1 MSILN
6 AYRLAKSFGVQEI
19 FSGITFQIQSGEKV
33 GLVGP
38 NGAGKSTLLNLLAGV
53 DQPDS
58 GELVPSRGLR
68 VGYLS
73 QQATFTPGH
82 TLQQAMMEAFAD
94 LRSREASLKQ
104 LEERMA
110 ASGDDLADVMAEY
123 AEAAHAFERDGGYTY
138 EQQIDRVLTGL
149 GFTRSQHD
157 HRVDTLSGGQRTRAA
172 LARLLLS
179 SPDLLL
185 LDEPTN
191 HLDLEALEWL
201 EDYLLQWPGSALV
214 VAHDR
219 RFLDKVVTRILELS
233 FGHLE
238 DFPGNYTRYTE
249 LRADRLERRRAEY
262 ETQAAYIARTEEF
275 IRRYGAGQRA
285 REAKGR
291 EKRLARLQRLQRPAD
306 WQSPR
311 VELTT
316 QRRSGDIVLTT
327 RGLAVGYPGLV
338 LFTCPDLTIHRGDRV
353 ALIGPNGSGKTTF
366 LRSVLGQIPPT
377 AGHARLGANVRPG
390 YYAQAHDSLHG
401 DASILDTILP
411 LMPHLERAR
420 SFLARY
426 LFTGDEVY
434 KSVGLLSGGE
444 RSRVAL
450 ALLSLQGANFLI
462 MDEPTNHLDLLSQE
476 VLEDVLTE
484 FPGTLLF
491 VSHDRYFIDALA
503 TDIWSISGSTL
514 TSYEGDYED
523 YLELRQR
530 APESLSRKAAR
541 PEPAPPPARRS
552 SWPARTAA
560 LAEETI
566 AALETRLRELEAEL
580 TAASQQSN
588 VAEVSRLGLEY
599 QQTQQRLDAAYVE
612 WESVAGV

>member
-6 AYRLAKSFGVQEI
+6 AYRLAKSFGVEQI
-19 FSGITFQIQSGEKV
+19 FSGITLQIQSGEKV
-33 GLVGP
+33 ALVGP

-53 DQPDS
+53 DQADS
-58 GELVPSRGLR
+58 GEIVFSRGLR

-73 QQATFTPGH
+73 QQTTFSPGDS
-82 TLQQAMMEAFAD
+82 LRQAMLAAFEE
-94 LRSREASLKQ
+94 LRAREAALKR
-104 LEERMA
+104 LEERM
-110 ASGDDLADVMAEY
+110 SSGGDDLPAVMAEY
-123 AEAAHAFERDGGYTY
+123 SEAVHSFERDGGYTY
-138 EQQIDRVLTGL
+138 EHQINRVLVGL
-149 GFTRSQHD
+149 GFPRSQHD
-157 HRVDTLSGGQRTRAA
+157 HPVDTLSGGQRTRAA

-191 HLDLEALEWL
+191 HLDLDALEWL

-219 RFLDKVVTRILELS
+219 RFLDKVVTRVLELS
-233 FGHLE
+233 FGYLE

-262 ETQAAYIARTEEF
+262 EAQAAYIARTEDF

-291 EKRLARLQRLQRPAD
+291 EKRLARLERLQRPAD

-311 VELTT
+311 VQLTT
-316 QRRSGDIVLTT
+316 QRRSGDNVLTT
-327 RGLAVGYPGLV
+327 RGLGVGYPNRM
-338 LFTCPDLTIHRGDRV
+338 LFACPDLTIHRSDRV
-353 ALIGPNGSGKTTF
+353 ALIGPNGCGKTTF
-366 LRSVLGQIPPT
+366 LRTILGQLPPL

-401 DASILDTILP
+401 DASILNTILP
-411 LMPHLERAR
+411 LLPHVERAR

-434 KSVGLLSGGE
+434 KSVGNLSGGE

-450 ALLSLQGANFLI
+450 ALLSLQGANLLI

-503 TDIWSISGSTL
+503 THVWCVSGDSL
-514 TSYEGDYED
+514 RVYEGDYED

-530 APESLSRKAAR
+530 APEPPARKPAR
-541 PEPAPPPARRS
+541 PEPPTRPKRPARI
-552 SWPARTAA
+552 ARTAA
-560 LAEETI
+560 VAEETI
-566 AALETRLRELEAEL
+566 AALETRLRELEYEL
-580 TAASQQSN
+580 TTASQRSD
-588 VAEVSRLGLEY
+588 VARVRQLGLEY
-599 QQTQQRLDAAYVE
+599 QQTQQQLDAAYVA
-612 WESVAGV
+612 WEAISEI